1 LVAAAWVS
9 LLGPVEIWVGTQA
22 APLGGAKPRAIL
34 AHLALAE
41 ARVVSADALVDG
53 LWGEEVTDNARNT
66 LQYHVGILR
75 RAIQSVG
82 LDDDV
87 LRTQTPGYV
96 LDLPVDLTS
105 FISLRADAERA
116 VRAGAP
122 ERAVSA
128 YREALD
134 LWTGRALANIRDH
147 PFAEARAIALDRQW
161 LACTIAS
168 LEVELQVGN
177 SEEVLPRLLTLVVDH
192 PMEERFW
199 EQLMTALYRTG
210 RQAEA
215 LATYQRAR
223 AALVEHLGIE
233 PSPQLRQL
241 EQAVL
246 QQDDQLHA
254 GVRPRPLVL
263 TSHSLVT
270 RFAGAKSVTAAILT
284 GPLGIRL
291 ALGTSP
297 IIIGR
302 SSGCDLVL
310 PDEEI
315 SRQHARIELA
325 DGVYRITD
333 LGSMNG
339 TLVNG
344 QIVEGESVLLDG
356 DRIGIGNVIL
366 RYGASS

>member
-1 LVAAAWVS
+1 MVADGWVS
-9 LLGPVEIWVGTQA
+9 VLGPVEIWVGTET

-41 ARVVSADALVDG
+41 ARVVSADALIDG

-82 LDDDV
+82 LNDDV
-87 LRTQTPGYV
+87 LRTQAPGYV

-105 FISLRADAERA
+105 FTNLRADAERA

-147 PFAEARAIALDRQW
+147 PSAEAWAITLDRQW

-192 PMEERFW
+192 PTEERFW

-254 GVRPRPLVL
+254 GGRPRPLVL
-263 TSHSLVT
+263 TPHSLVT

-284 GPLGIRL
+284 GPLGIRV

-297 IIIGR
+297 ITIGR

-315 SRQHARIELA
+315 SRQHARIELT
-325 DGVYRITD
+325 DGAYRIID

-344 QIVEGESVLLDG
+344 QVVEGDSLLRDG